1 MNVRNMKIVRKRQ
14 RKKREGKGGERKG
27 KKKTKS
33 VEIQV
38 EQSMCHYEHS
48 SSSLITAQCE
58 VVLCCTVPLLFLQF
72 CCYFLTYVRKYS
84 VV

>member
-14 RKKREGKGGERKG
+14 RKKREGKGKERM
-27 KKKTKS
+27 KS
-33 VEIQV
+33 VEIQA